1 MDLSESEL
9 NDSLLYCLNGNKPLG
24 LSSED
29 YSNQVDKEIVKIENF
44 PQITRKRRQAMEDFE
59 NLNRY
64 RDAGSYLGAGGDLQS
79 KKLVLKHSELD
90 ETSL

>member
-9 NDSLLYCLNGNKPLG
+9 NDSLLYCLNGNQPLG

-44 PQITRKRRQAMEDFE
+44 PQITRKRQAMDDFE
-59 NLNRY
+59 ILNRY
-64 RDAGSYLGAGGDLQS
+64 RDAGSYMGAGGDLQS